1 MHRKSFGMSIFMKK
15 SRIEV
20 EFYFYHKIMI
30 LKADKYILYSGPKD
44 HSPFLSI
51 LMNQN
56 IFLEGKSHLRL
67 ANIEYG
73 CDNMCV
79 VNIVP

>member
-1 MHRKSFGMSIFMKK
+1 MKK
-15 SRIEV
+15 SKIED
-20 EFYFYHKIMI
+20 FYHKIVI
-30 LKADKYILYSGPKD
+30 IKADKFILYSGLKD

-56 IFLEGKSHLRL
+56 IFIEGKSHLMH

-79 VNIVP
+79 VNILP